1 MSKQGYV
8 LTTVWKDHSLLESS
22 TAPLKHGTHTA
33 HSHFKFPISAITFKN
48 TWGKCLTLLFQDCKS
63 RLC

>member
-48 TWGKCLTLLFQDCKS
+48 TWGKCL
-63 RLC
+63 